1 MIKDKLVNID
11 KYKINDAFERFKK
24 IMSESKNLD
33 EIEAPFK
40 AIPLEYE
47 TKSFDVSKFE
57 NHQKYI
63 DIHYI
68 ISGSEQIG
76 LARFDDI
83 KPNMEYN
90 EQNDY
95 QLFDGALNETI
106 ELKEGEFLILFEHEP
121 HVAGG
126 KVNEFSS
133 SVVKKIV
140 YKIPVN

>member
-24 IMSESKNLD
+24 IISESKNLD
-33 EIEAPFK
+33 KIEAPFK

-47 TKSFDVSKFE
+47 TKNFDVSKFE
-57 NHQKYI
+57 NHQKFI

-76 LARFDDI
+76 LAKFDEV
-83 KPNMEYN
+83 KQNMDYDA
-90 EQNDY
+90 QNDY
-95 QLFDGALNETI
+95 QLFDGAVNETI

-121 HVAGG
+121 HVTGG
-126 KVNEFSS
+126 ISS
-133 SVVKKIV
+133 KGVENVKKIV
-140 YKIPVN
+140 FKVPC